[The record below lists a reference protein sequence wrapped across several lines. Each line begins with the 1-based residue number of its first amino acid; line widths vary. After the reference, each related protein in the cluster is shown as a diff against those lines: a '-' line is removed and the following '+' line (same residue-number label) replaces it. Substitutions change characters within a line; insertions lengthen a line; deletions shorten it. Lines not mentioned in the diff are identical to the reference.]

1 MSTPPSRRY
10 LAIISAFLLSFM
22 ALGACAPIVGDACET
37 QSDCGR
43 SLFCE
48 RSMPDGYCTLKN
60 CEDEGC
66 PDEGVCIRFSADVS
80 WCMAPCSANG
90 DCRDGYTCVKD
101 FGTHAFCN
109 DERGQNR

>member
-1 MSTPPSRRY
+1 MSTPSSRRF
-10 LAIISAFLLSFM
+10 LAITSAFLLSFS

-80 WCMAPCSANG
+80 WCMAPCSGNG

-109 DERGQNR
+109 DERGQNP